1 MSNEKTI
8 INEEA
13 LINVSYSITLFKEK
27 YRETI
32 EKAVRELKSNVDE
45 WDDEDFNCLVS
56 AISSFMLDVE
66 KIENQSD
73 RIIKIIEDKI
83 NAIRALHSMNI

>member
-1 MSNEKTI
+1 MSNERTI

-13 LINVSYSITLFKEK
+13 LINVSYSITLFKEN
-27 YRETI
+27 YREAI
-32 EKAVRELKSNVDE
+32 EKAIRELKSNIDE

-56 AISSFMLDVE
+56 AMSSFMADVE
-66 KIENQSD
+66 KIENQSN

-83 NAIRALHSMNI
+83 SAIRALHSMNI

>member
-1 MSNEKTI
+1 MSSERTI

-13 LINVSYSITLFKEK
+13 LINLSYSITLFKEN

-32 EKAVRELKSNVDE
+32 EEAIRELKSNADE
-45 WDDEDFNCLVS
+45 WNDEDFNCLVS
-56 AISSFMLDVE
+56 AISSFMTDVE

-73 RIIKIIEDKI
+73 RMIKIIEDKI